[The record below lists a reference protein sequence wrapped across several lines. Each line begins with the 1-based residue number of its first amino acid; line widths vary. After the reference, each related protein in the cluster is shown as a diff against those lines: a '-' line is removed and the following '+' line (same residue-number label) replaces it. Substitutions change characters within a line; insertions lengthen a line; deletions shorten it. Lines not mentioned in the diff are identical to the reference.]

1 MDLDLALRE
10 DEPAAITDQSTAEQ
24 KQKKEKW
31 DKSNRM
37 SILIMKRTMAET
49 VRGGIPNNDNAKAFL
64 EAVGAK
70 FKESQKVET
79 TFLMNALTTSRYD
92 DSSGVREHIMKM
104 IDVASKLN
112 ELEVPISDPI
122 LVNMAINSLS
132 SKFEHLK
139 VSYNTQKET
148 WDLNELISICAQEE
162 ERQKQENKE
171 MNLVHSAHMDNA
183 SGSGKSPNAPKFSN
197 APAKTAQPPKVN
209 HGLKVKKFN
218 FNKKGSF
225 ICYFCKKAGH
235 MKKNCEKHKRW

>member
-132 SKFEHLK
+132 SKFE
-139 VSYNTQKET
+139 
-148 WDLNELISICAQEE
+148 
-162 ERQKQENKE
+162 
-171 MNLVHSAHMDNA
+171 
-183 SGSGKSPNAPKFSN
+183 
-197 APAKTAQPPKVN
+197 
-209 HGLKVKKFN
+209 
-218 FNKKGSF
+218 
-225 ICYFCKKAGH
+225 
-235 MKKNCEKHKRW
+235 